1 LRDEAGVSYVVTAA
15 FLGLVLGP
23 MLAFGIEI
31 GRYAETRTLVQQ
43 AADLAALAATQEADV
58 TAFQQ
63 TGAQILVSAKA
74 QQVAQNYINQNLVL
88 APGQHVTAQ
97 VQSIQI
103 AGNVTTSFVDAD
115 VSELFPKF
123 IGHVTIH
130 VQGTAEMHF
139 TRDGTIAP

>member
-1 LRDEAGVSYVVTAA
+1 
-15 FLGLVLGP
+15 
-23 MLAFGIEI
+23 M
-31 GRYAETRTLVQQ
+31 
-43 AADLAALAATQEADV
+43 
-58 TAFQQ
+58 
-63 TGAQILVSAKA
+63 
-74 QQVAQNYINQNLVL
+74 
-88 APGQHVTAQ
+88 TAQ

-123 IGHVTIH
+123 IGHVTIR